1 MVGILIDFIISVFKE
16 TQVNTWIII
25 GVLILGY
32 LYREGISN
40 FFSEKLLEKQ
50 KLHDEQR
57 DVKQN
62 EFQEKLLKQ
71 NAELQKSVL
80 AAIENQKKDIQKEL
94 SDIDYKRDYYKKI
107 IDHRIEAYEK
117 LSIYL
122 DSVWTKKRSTALK
135 HETEI
140 YSCFEN
146 EEELIKAHQL
156 LFSYCPGIH
165 WYSEDVYSNYY
176 NLARYLVGTLDLLN
190 GTKEEKTVQAQNHC
204 RALNNLIADTIRQL
218 KIAIAEDRISFDK
231 VEDFFNNQKQ
241 QIERAK

>member
-1 MVGILIDFIISVFKE
+1 M
-16 TQVNTWIII
+16 
-25 GVLILGY
+25 
-32 LYREGISN
+32 
-40 FFSEKLLEKQ
+40 
-50 KLHDEQR
+50 
-57 DVKQN
+57 
-62 EFQEKLLKQ
+62 KQ

-176 NLARYLVGTLDLLN
+176 NLARYLVDTLDVLN
-190 GTKEEKTVQAQNHC
+190 GTKEEKRVQAQNHC
-204 RALNNLIADTIRQL
+204 AALNKLIADTIRQL

-241 QIERAK
+241 QIKRAK